1 MAVYVYT
8 AEANRAVDA
17 NRGEV
22 ENERSVG
29 KKANPDV

>member
-22 ENERSVG
+22 ENEGSVG